1 MRTPPPAEQD
11 NAAAPRPGPEMPRAS
26 GAPTVPDLR
35 PAAPGQRP
43 DGPRTRERQAAR
55 APGLWRDPDDQA
67 FSQRAD
73 LRREV
78 MEHSVSPVMSDRAV
92 TIVVL
97 TAAAL
102 CLLIVLLE
110 ALS

>member
-1 MRTPPPAEQD
+1 M
-11 NAAAPRPGPEMPRAS
+11 
-26 GAPTVPDLR
+26 
-35 PAAPGQRP
+35 
-43 DGPRTRERQAAR
+43 
-55 APGLWRDPDDQA
+55 
-67 FSQRAD
+67 
-73 LRREV
+73 RREV

-97 TAAAL
+97 TAATL